1 MGKKVKFEIEFI
13 IKSSPKLLYNYLST
27 PSGLSNWF
35 AENVNL
41 RGDIYTFMWDDD
53 KEQAKLVTKKDN
65 HFIKFKWMD
74 DEDEDTF
81 FEFKIEIDDLT
92 KDVALMITDFAEK
105 EDVESA
111 KQLWES
117 QIDELHGV
125 LGV

>member
-1 MGKKVKFEIEFI
+1 MAKKVKFEVEFI

-35 AENVNL
+35 AGNVNL
-41 RGDIYTFMWDDD
+41 RDDIYTFMWDDTE
-53 KEQAKLVTKKDN
+53 EQAKLVAKKDN
-65 HFIKFKWMD
+65 QFIKFKWL
-74 DEDEDTF
+74 DEEVDDTF

-92 KDVALMITDFAEK
+92 KDVALMITDFAAA
-105 EDVESA
+105 EDIESS
-111 KQLWES
+111 KQSWER

>member
-1 MGKKVKFEIEFI
+1 MAKKVKFEVEFI

-41 RGDIYTFMWDDD
+41 RDDIYTFMWDDTE
-53 KEQAKLVTKKDN
+53 EQAKLVAKKDN
-65 HFIKFKWMD
+65 QFIKFKWL
-74 DEDEDTF
+74 DEEVDDTF

-92 KDVALMITDFAEK
+92 KDVALMITDFAAA
-105 EDVESA
+105 EDIESS
-111 KQLWES
+111 KQLWER